1 MDPDIWCPPTFV
13 GNSGIERFNGVYGF
27 ALTLCC
33 VRHASDRSL
42 KVTDLSKSDLRAAAL
57 ARRDAVPLPQRI
69 AAATIVTAHDLPI
82 ELPKGAAVSGYAP
95 IRSEV
100 DPLPLMKKIAA
111 RGLSLALPVIAGL
124 DRPLIFRAWTADT
137 KLVRG
142 PLGIMQPDDEAE
154 EVEPDIVIVPLAA
167 FDRQGH
173 RIGYGAGQYDRTLEH
188 LRRSKHII
196 AIGVALA
203 VQEIAAV
210 PAAAHDVRLD
220 LVLTEREIID
230 CRGL

>member
-1 MDPDIWCPPTFV
+1 M
-13 GNSGIERFNGVYGF
+13 
-27 ALTLCC
+27 
-33 VRHASDRSL
+33 SL
-42 KVTDLSKSDLRAAAL
+42 ADLSKTGLRAAAL
-57 ARRDAVPLPQRI
+57 ARRDAVPREQR
-69 AAATIVTAHDLPI
+69 AAASTIVAAHELPI
-82 ELPKGAAVSGYAP
+82 ELPAGAVVSGYAP
-95 IRSEV
+95 IKSEI
-100 DPLPLMKKIAA
+100 DPVPLMKQLGA

-124 DRPLIFRAWTADT
+124 DRPLVFRAWTADT
-137 KLVRG
+137 ELVRG
-142 PLGIMQPDDEAE
+142 PLGILQPSGDAD

-188 LRRSKHII
+188 LRKSKHII

-210 PAAAHDVRLD
+210 PATAHDVRLD

-230 CRGL
+230 CRS

>member
-1 MDPDIWCPPTFV
+1 MSV
-13 GNSGIERFNGVYGF
+13 
-27 ALTLCC
+27 A
-33 VRHASDRSL
+33 
-42 KVTDLSKSDLRAAAL
+42 DLSKTELRTAAL

-69 AAATIVTAHDLPI
+69 AAATIITAHKLPI
-82 ELPKGAAVSGYAP
+82 EMPKGAVVSGYAP
-95 IRSEV
+95 IKSEV
-100 DPLPLMKKIAA
+100 DPLPLMKTIAG
-111 RGLSLALPVIAGL
+111 RGLTLALPVIVGL
-124 DRPLIFRAWTADT
+124 DRPLVFRAWTADT
-137 KLVRG
+137 VLVRG
-142 PLGIMQPDDEAE
+142 PLGIMQPDADAE

-173 RIGYGAGQYDRTLEH
+173 RIGYGAGQYDRTLER
-188 LRRSKHII
+188 LRKSKHII

-203 VQEIAAV
+203 AQEIAAV